1 MHLIQGFDPAHV
13 GAYPDFGHMAL
24 EGENIAMG
32 LAMLRD
38 HLCVVGIKDGL
49 QANAPGEAPPYQ
61 PKFAKLGEGSV
72 QWLDALRVL
81 RDRHFSGPFSV
92 HTEYGMNAGE
102 PALERIACEDAAYL
116 RQLAAS
122 QGAD

>member
-1 MHLIQGFDPAHV
+1 MITCASLVSRIDCRRMRPVRHH
-13 GAYPDFGHMAL
+13 
-24 EGENIAMG
+24 
-32 LAMLRD
+32 
-38 HLCVVGIKDGL
+38 
-49 QANAPGEAPPYQ
+49 PYQ

-81 RDRHFSGPFSV
+81 RGRPFSDPFSV